1 MTTPATFLL
10 VAANGAVLH
19 GNTNPHYLRMF
30 VAGDLNDAKV
40 IEVATGADV
49 TAYGTLPGDTRPG
62 YEVAA

>member
-1 MTTPATFLL
+1 
-10 VAANGAVLH
+10 
-19 GNTNPHYLRMF
+19 MF

-62 YEVAA
+62 YSLVTA